1 MTPEISGARPRR
13 RTRMLRRV
21 LGLALIAVLAL
32 GVIEVLGVGLGR
44 DPTIVRSVLIGR
56 PAPQLKG
63 TSLSGEHID
72 IGAYQGKTVLV
83 NVWASWCPPCR
94 EEHPILV
101 ATQRKYASHGLQV
114 VGINMRD
121 KPEAARRFLA
131 DTGGIAYPSVKDPEA
146 RIAVEWGT
154 FAVPETYLVDGTGTI
169 LEKLIGPV
177 TEKWIADRVVPMI
190 DR

>member
-1 MTPEISGARPRR
+1 MTPEITGARPRR
-13 RTRMLRRV
+13 RTRMLRRF
-21 LGLALIAVLAL
+21 LGLALIAVLAV

-44 DPTIVRSVLIGR
+44 DPTVVRSVLIGR

-63 TSLSGEHID
+63 STLSGEHVD
-72 IGAYQGKTVLV
+72 IADYRGKTVLV

-94 EEHPILV
+94 VEHPILV
-101 ATQRKYASHGLQV
+101 ATQQKYASRGLQV

-131 DTGGIAYPSVKDPEA
+131 DTGGVAYPSVKDPEA

-169 LEKLIGPV
+169 VEKLVGPV
-177 TEKWIADRVVPMI
+177 TEKWIADRVFPLI